1 MVVSALG
8 AIIGLALAIVLIIR
22 KHNPAYSLI
31 LGALVGGLAG
41 GANLP
46 DTVSLMVEGAK
57 GITPAVLRIITAG
70 VLAGVL
76 IESGAA
82 GKIAE
87 TIIEKLGE
95 KKALLALALAT
106 MILTGVGVFVDVAV
120 ITVSP
125 IALAI
130 GKRLNLSKLSI
141 LLAMIGGGKSGNI
154 ISPNPNT
161 IAASQ
166 NFGVELSSLMGAN
179 IVPAIFGLII
189 TCFLAKRLVE
199 KGEKVSESDEHE
211 IEKDLPSFVSAIVG
225 PIVTIALLALRPLAG
240 ISVDPLIAL
249 PAGGIVGCMAMGKH
263 AHLKTYMQYGLSKM
277 TGVAILLMGTGTVA
291 GIIKNSTLKDVTLG
305 LIEKSGL
312 PEFLLAPISGA
323 LMSAATAST
332 TAGTTVASATFG
344 AAITAAGIKALY
356 GAAMVHAGATVL
368 DHLPHGSFF
377 HATAGCTSTRLEER
391 FKLLPYETAVGFTLA
406 LASTIIYGVIL

>member
-8 AIIGLALAIVLIIR
+8 AVIGLALAIVLIIK

-46 DTVSLMVEGAK
+46 ETVSLMVAGAK

-189 TCFLAKRLVE
+189 TCFLAKSLIE

-211 IEKDLPSFVSAIVG
+211 IEKDLPSFATAIIG
-225 PIVTIALLALRPLAG
+225 PIVTIVLLALRPLAG

-249 PAGGIVGCMAMGKH
+249 PMGGIIGCIAMGKR

-291 GIIKNSTLKDVTLG
+291 GIIKNSTLKDVTLS

-312 PEFLLAPISGA
+312 PEFILAPASGA

-377 HATAGCTSTRLEER
+377 HATAGCTNTRLEER

-406 LASTIIYGVIL
+406 LVSTIIYGVIL